1 MFTSDLGNIFTSAS
15 ANMLTSASA
24 NIFTSDLANTFT
36 SDLANMFTSK
46 LEKYKKWFGQ
56 HVPWWNWLVNM
67 LALYQEY
74 DTWSE
79 TVYILGNSMVKK
91 LNGFL
96 LTWKLNQKC
105 LVKFDSLIR
114 PRWDACT
121 TMRNQLFEILT
132 WTTLY
137 YIVWLLVEH
146 PVRSL
151 EIIHPARSLKSD
163 KNKIS
168 ISLLRP
174 RSGKLNN
181 KASEVNNC
189 LMNTCSNQNIAYIG
203 RSISAHQNYI
213 NTHSKIW
220 TDTGQQFSRTLS
232 LSFSQNTVD
241 GIMIIEIKFN

>member
-1 MFTSDLGNIFTSAS
+1 MFHSDSDNMFNSDSVNIFTRSHANIYTSDHTSANMFTSTSANMFLSDLANMFISDLGNMFISAS
-15 ANMLTSASA
+15 ANMFTSASA

-36 SDLANMFTSK
+36 SDLANMFTRK

-56 HVPWWNWLVNM
+56 HVPWWSWLVNM

-79 TVYILGNSMVKK
+79 TVYILGNSIGKK

-151 EIIHPARSLKSD
+151 ERL
-163 KNKIS
+163 
-168 ISLLRP
+168 
-174 RSGKLNN
+174 
-181 KASEVNNC
+181 
-189 LMNTCSNQNIAYIG
+189 Y
-203 RSISAHQNYI
+203 
-213 NTHSKIW
+213 
-220 TDTGQQFSRTLS
+220 TLH
-232 LSFSQNTVD
+232 VH
-241 GIMIIEIKFN
+241 